1 MQIER
6 FPIHTSEP
14 GESRFG
20 ISPKALDFI
29 NMIFVM
35 NKLILSIIY
44 IHILGQTIF
53 ILEVFYSEINKKT
66 IPAVIWVYAY
76 CLGSLAIRLS
86 TDQWLFDPPLQ
97 AACFFFVSYFGY
109 YTLGD
114 IQALTITYAI
124 VAPKPIK
131 IVTKLRFNRNPFL
144 VA

>member
-44 IHILGQTIF
+44 T
-53 ILEVFYSEINKKT
+53 
-66 IPAVIWVYAY
+66 
-76 CLGSLAIRLS
+76 
-86 TDQWLFDPPLQ
+86 
-97 AACFFFVSYFGY
+97 YFGY

-124 VAPKPIK
+124 VAPDL
-131 IVTKLRFNRNPFL
+131 IVIIT
-144 VA
+144 